1 MHAAYF
7 DMDGTLLHG
16 DSNNF
21 LLRHLLREKVIDE
34 TFLEPINDF
43 HHRYMQGQLQI
54 EDFVY
59 YIIKPFIGMPRD
71 EREALIEGCL
81 QAPDGLLAHIRPGGR
96 AELSR
101 HQASGGVCMI
111 VSSTV
116 DFVIE
121 PLARALGV
129 SLTAAAPLEYD
140 EQGRLTGRLAGLV
153 PYQQQKVLRIE
164 KLLAANGLD
173 NTGST
178 AYGDSINDLQM
189 LCYAEKGC
197 LINPSPALLNCPQA
211 RSMTILNWD

>member
-34 TFLEPINDF
+34 KFLEPIDDF
-43 HHRYMQGQLQI
+43 HHRYMLGQLQI

-71 EREALIEGCL
+71 ERKALIDGL
-81 QAPDGLLAHIRPGGR
+81 LHAPDGLLAHIRPGGR
-96 AELSR
+96 AEIRR
-101 HQASGGVCMI
+101 HQEAGGVCMV

-121 PLARALGV
+121 PAARALGI

-140 EQGRLTGRLAGLV
+140 AEGRLTGRLAGLV

-164 KLLAANGLD
+164 KLLTKAGLD
-173 NTGST
+173 NHGSS

-189 LCYAEKGC
+189 LCFAEKGY
-197 LINPSPALLNCPQA
+197 LINPSQALLDCPQS
-211 RSMTILNWD
+211 RGMTRLNWD